1 MNLVPSRLSGLLVLP
16 KPPPGIC
23 VDVRDGVP
31 VETGLLPR
39 RFCVFKGERVRERE
53 FKRVSHKGRPKFKI
67 PIQLRNVWKSKKKIR
82 PHACIFWIYLGLTC
96 CSNTPSVSP
105 ACREEMRWREKG
117 VKRWWW
123 ASKNS
128 LVMGKRKGKE
138 RRDISSNLGWYAL
151 RVSLCVSFWCYNL
164 WWWWWWWW
172 F

>member
-39 RFCVFKGERVRERE
+39 RFCVFKGERERERERE

-128 LVMGKRKGKE
+128 LVMGKRKGRKGE
-138 RRDISSNLGWYAL
+138 IFPLI
-151 RVSLCVSFWCYNL
+151 
-164 WWWWWWWW
+164 
-172 F
+172 